1 MALRPSVRSCRT
13 SRMVGGAACCIPVS
27 PRGLAMHP
35 LTFASIRNQFLG
47 TFAVNIIALAH
58 GGVLGWVSPSLAY
71 LQSNETHL
79 AGGPL
84 TVEQTS
90 WLGSSLCIGGMVGVT
105 LFGLLAD
112 YVGKRKALQ
121 CITVPHVA
129 FWLCVLFG
137 RDVYQLCLGRVFAGT
152 AGGGLIRIVPLYVA
166 EIADC
171 RIRGDLGSLL
181 PICFNAGTVLAFIVG
196 GLVSFGTM
204 PLVLLVLP
212 ALFLLAMIV
221 LPDTPAC
228 LLRSLRNEQA
238 ERSLMFYRGVASQL
252 QKTDQFLFEF
262 KQLSDAIEREKTE
275 PNAGLWKDFASGP
288 GRRGLAMAVFLMF
301 LNQCSGSLALITY
314 AATIFEM
321 AAGGDRTAYQ
331 LPPAIAP
338 IVLATVQ
345 LIGTIVSLVLVDR
358 VGRRI
363 LLIVSCVGV
372 ANGYL
377 TLAAYVQ
384 FRPQEAT
391 AGAGGS
397 AIALL
402 LPLVSLSF
410 SILLAS
416 LGLLTVPFVVMAEI
430 LPAKVHPAVR
440 CCFSMAQHTA
450 SSLIRLFFW
459 SPFGVTSCGLGTLE
473 PQQIAPFVRACVCVC
488 ARVCLCICVCVRSRR
503 RLVYL
508 NNRNLD
514 IGIR

>member
-1 MALRPSVRSCRT
+1 
-13 SRMVGGAACCIPVS
+13 
-27 PRGLAMHP
+27 
-35 LTFASIRNQFLG
+35 
-47 TFAVNIIALAH
+47 
-58 GGVLGWVSPSLAY
+58 
-71 LQSNETHL
+71 
-79 AGGPL
+79 
-84 TVEQTS
+84 
-90 WLGSSLCIGGMVGVT
+90 
-105 LFGLLAD
+105 
-112 YVGKRKALQ
+112 
-121 CITVPHVA
+121 
-129 FWLCVLFG
+129 
-137 RDVYQLCLGRVFAGT
+137 
-152 AGGGLIRIVPLYVA
+152 
-166 EIADC
+166 
-171 RIRGDLGSLL
+171 
-181 PICFNAGTVLAFIVG
+181 
-196 GLVSFGTM
+196 
-204 PLVLLVLP
+204 
-212 ALFLLAMIV
+212 
-221 LPDTPAC
+221 
-228 LLRSLRNEQA
+228 
-238 ERSLMFYRGVASQL
+238 
-252 QKTDQFLFEF
+252 
-262 KQLSDAIEREKTE
+262 
-275 PNAGLWKDFASGP
+275 
-288 GRRGLAMAVFLMF
+288 MAVFLMF

-321 AAGGDRTAYQ
+321 AAEGDRTAYQ

-488 ARVCLCICVCVRSRR
+488 PCVSVHLCMCTFPAPPLLSK
-503 RLVYL
+503 
-508 NNRNLD
+508 
-514 IGIR
+514 